1 MKRRFVWGLCALFIL
16 LALIPFFLK
25 KNFQTIRGDCMSKKY
40 KVLLAVGLCCLSL
53 TGCTSAYE
61 AYEEG
66 YKDALH
72 DAEDY
77 VQEEI
82 VMFYE
87 GLLDEC
93 YEQVPA
99 SRKFLKNID
108 YYMDVDFDW
117 PCENPYESRNE

>member
-1 MKRRFVWGLCALFIL
+1 
-16 LALIPFFLK
+16 
-25 KNFQTIRGDCMSKKY
+25 MSKKY
-40 KVLLAVGLCCLSL
+40 KVFLAVGLCCLSL

-117 PCENPYESRNE
+117 PCKNPYESRNERVTQGGNEIPDNIVFCGSEKACFQQETSVKIN

>member
-1 MKRRFVWGLCALFIL
+1 
-16 LALIPFFLK
+16 
-25 KNFQTIRGDCMSKKY
+25 MSKKY
-40 KVLLAVGLCCLSL
+40 KVFLAVGLCCLSL

-87 GLLDEC
+87 GYCWKCGKENRDSAAFCRYCGVSLNIW
-93 YEQVPA
+93 Q
-99 SRKFLKNID
+99 LKIAKTQQTTN
-108 YYMDVDFDW
+108 
-117 PCENPYESRNE
+117 

>member
-1 MKRRFVWGLCALFIL
+1 
-16 LALIPFFLK
+16 
-25 KNFQTIRGDCMSKKY
+25 MSKKY
-40 KVLLAVGLCCLSL
+40 KGLLAVGLCCLSL

-99 SRKFLKNID
+99 SRQFLKNID

-117 PCENPYESRNE
+117 PYKNPYESRNE

>member
-1 MKRRFVWGLCALFIL
+1 
-16 LALIPFFLK
+16 
-25 KNFQTIRGDCMSKKY
+25 MSKKY